1 MGCHA
6 LLQRIFLTQRWS
18 LLLLHW
24 QADSVPLNHLGSPAA
39 AAAAAAESLQ
49 SCPTLCDPIDGSP
62 QGSPVPGILQARR
75 VKRMPKFAW
84 AEPLKRLRKPEAW
97 VALERS
103 ALGVCR
109 GPADRGEASSAEL
122 TVPQLSLLI
131 HPQYQEYVHE
141 TSLVLQWLTIC
152 LPTYCIAQ

>member
-1 MGCHA
+1 M
-6 LLQRIFLTQRWS
+6 
-18 LLLLHW
+18 
-24 QADSVPLNHLGSPAA
+24 
-39 AAAAAAESLQ
+39 
-49 SCPTLCDPIDGSP
+49 TLCDPLDGSP

-152 LPTYCIAQ
+152 LPTYCIAQWTLLMLCGGLDGRGVWEKWMHVYLWLSPFAVYRNYHNILNWLYPNTK